1 MMRITWLVAFTF
13 AFAVSS
19 GCGRAIPDTPLAR
32 ASAIGDVSAVK
43 QLLSDGEDP
52 DELDGNGWSPL
63 HWAARGGRAGV
74 IHYLIEAGADVDI
87 EAHFHTNWT
96 PLLHAIHLDQEDVAR
111 VLIDNGADVNFRTG
125 GGLTALIM
133 AAGRGQ
139 TELVEDL
146 LDEGANPYAEAK
158 DGTNALW
165 AAAGGGSIRDFTDGP
180 PLGTC
185 FPETIR
191 VLREAVPDLGLEAG
205 FNTSILRGVARS
217 KQCAEL
223 IQSLSL
229 RH

>member
-1 MMRITWLVAFTF
+1 M
-13 AFAVSS
+13 
-19 GCGRAIPDTPLAR
+19 
-32 ASAIGDVSAVK
+32 GDASAVK
-43 QLLSDGEDP
+43 QLLVDGENP
-52 DELDGNGWSPL
+52 DELDSNGWSPL
-63 HWAARGGRAGV
+63 HWAARGGHVGV

-87 EAHFHTNWT
+87 EGRFHSNWT
-96 PLLHAIHLDQEDVAR
+96 PLLHAIHLDQEEVAR
-111 VLIDNGADVNFRTG
+111 VLMDHGADVNFRTG

-139 TELVEDL
+139 SELVKDL
-146 LDEGANPYAEAK
+146 LDEGADPYAEAK

-191 VLREAVPDLGLEAG
+191 VLQEAAPDLGLEEN

-217 KQCAEL
+217 EPCAEL
-223 IQSLSL
+223 IQSL
-229 RH
+229 RNND